1 MISPSCTTIM
11 SCKLMKA
18 HLLRAVKGGS
28 HCALTASYKEST
40 APSCF
45 AMKQERT
52 VPSTNHMQR
61 SGCDYLLNELKP
73 TGALGF
79 QGLLWSNWL
88 FWKVFTKTVTG
99 FSVNESMESSPAS
112 LASGTIVAKSPWY
125 SSRILWKSIPRRILT
140 LAPYTY
146 PLSPCN
152 YDAFCLWD
160 TWQYWASKTFRLP
173 HVLFSK
179 NNIA

>member
-18 HLLRAVKGGS
+18 HLLRAVKGES
-28 HCALTASYKEST
+28 PCALTASYKEST
-40 APSCF
+40 APSCL

-79 QGLLWSNWL
+79 QGLL
-88 FWKVFTKTVTG
+88 
-99 FSVNESMESSPAS
+99 
-112 LASGTIVAKSPWY
+112 
-125 SSRILWKSIPRRILT
+125 
-140 LAPYTY
+140 
-146 PLSPCN
+146 
-152 YDAFCLWD
+152 
-160 TWQYWASKTFRLP
+160 
-173 HVLFSK
+173 
-179 NNIA
+179 